1 MLLLS
6 ALAPPAGL
14 AFVVLALQSQRV
26 WVAAAVGTV
35 SVALAVGVPSV
46 VIRSLRI
53 VQPTAVVSVQTRS
66 RDAEVLAFMATYLLP
81 LLPALMDNTVGGI
94 VTACVTLLFVGI
106 VYIRSDLYYLNPTLT
121 LWGYRLFE
129 ITCDDGHVE
138 RMLTRHIDV
147 VRQRGSVRARRLAEG
162 VLMQVGDER

>member
-6 ALAPPAGL
+6 ALAPPGGL
-14 AFVVLALQSQRV
+14 AFIVLALQSQRPL
-26 WVAAAVGTV
+26 VAAAVGAV
-35 SVALAVGVPSV
+35 AVALAVGVPHV
-46 VIRSLRI
+46 VIRSLRV

-94 VTACVTLLFVGI
+94 VTASVTLVFLGI

-129 ITCDDGHVE
+129 IIRDNGQVE
-138 RMLTRHIDV
+138 RMLTRHTDFLP
-147 VRQRGSVRARRLAEG
+147 QRGSVRGRRLAAG
-162 VLMQVGDER
+162 VLMQVGDE